1 MFCRYSFFSSE
12 VFSYELDGL
21 IEVFFKER
29 PKSLK
34 DSKFENDEVC
44 LGESDVKEDDIA
56 DDNFFADL
64 RISPCKSID
73 KKFLISE
80 KTGNENEEEKKN
92 NSMMIGE
99 KVIRSINMEEAMD
112 MTGKKRM
119 PQKLQYNLDNLYVL
133 EFLFSYLEK
142 NKIEFLNPTSLGY
155 FSKILNALLNKK
167 FDHVRENHFFQNFF
181 I

>member
-1 MFCRYSFFSSE
+1 M
-12 VFSYELDGL
+12 FSYELDGL

-80 KTGNENEEEKKN
+80 KTGSENEEEKKN
-92 NSMMIGE
+92 NSM
-99 KVIRSINMEEAMD
+99 INMDEAMD

-167 FDHVRENHFFQNFF
+167 FDHVRENHFF
-181 I
+181 